1 MCYVFFF
8 SSRRRHTRCALVTG
22 VQTCA
27 LPIYETGNGEAERA
41 GDQLSRLPRQKIMVE
56 LEQPVHCADEAETV
70 FQRREADRVV
80 ERRSMVG
87 QIDDEGPE
95 RFVGKLNRCE
105 AARPEAIGE
114 PLRLADR
121 VGGHGA
127 ELRVDECDGQ
137 TTR

>member
-1 MCYVFFF
+1 
-8 SSRRRHTRCALVTG
+8 
-22 VQTCA
+22 
-27 LPIYETGNGEAERA
+27 
-41 GDQLSRLPRQKIMVE
+41 MVE

-87 QIDDEGPE
+87 QIDDEGPA

-105 AARPEAIGE
+105 AARLEAIGE

-121 VGGHGA
+121 AGGTGA
-127 ELRVDECDGQ
+127 EARVDEGQYFGPDQWTWAGVRRNQ
-137 TTR
+137 TTEARAED